1 MIFVFGISGLASASA
16 WMPLLYESTIFGLTL
31 NRTLPEI
38 RNKSQ
43 SYVIKRLFKDGL
55 LYYSI
60 IFAVNAV
67 LTSMII
73 STPVWTEKHY
83 RAVRL
88 SNSSRLTVTMMSRI
102 TLTLKESFSKELQK
116 CNLGVS
122 TMSGFAAAA
131 RQTFASTLLFGR
143 QSSRKGSNP
152 PFKTSLNLPP
162 TRTTSIPPL
171 TTPTLTPTNLD
182 YLSPAPLLVS
192 RLFFIA
198 ISKRIVPREKD
209 QWRQSSH
216 LYTPLSSLTKLI
228 LCPRYDTQRDRQ
240 TSFRSSK
247 IPTSFPSPYT
257 LQAFHFIAYLPYL
270 T

>member
-1 MIFVFGISGLASASA
+1 MTVININIVGLMMFLRIRALYYSQILIHVIGGFLLIAQITIMAFVMTKAERIAHNPAYDVTACTMIFAPGTSGLASASA

-67 LTSMII
+67 LTLMII
-73 STPVWTEKHY
+73 STPSGLKNITAQLEQ
-83 RAVRL
+83 L
-88 SNSSRLTVTMMSRI
+88 LTVTMMSRI

-116 CNLGVS
+116 CNLGAS

-143 QSSRKGSNP
+143 QSRP
-152 PFKTSLNLPP
+152 
-162 TRTTSIPPL
+162 
-171 TTPTLTPTNLD
+171 
-182 YLSPAPLLVS
+182 
-192 RLFFIA
+192 
-198 ISKRIVPREKD
+198 E
-209 QWRQSSH
+209 
-216 LYTPLSSLTKLI
+216 
-228 LCPRYDTQRDRQ
+228 DT
-240 TSFRSSK
+240 RSSVSTADS
-247 IPTSFPSPYT
+247 IELSEIGAESEV
-257 LQAFHFIAYLPYL
+257 
-270 T
+270 